1 MMIKTM
7 IRLAFFSLQ
16 TALNNENC
24 AIWIPENMHC
34 FFHLI
39 LYITYELEKEKL
51 NIVLLPPLPHS

>member
-1 MMIKTM
+1 M

-24 AIWIPENMHC
+24 AIWIPENMRC

-51 NIVLLPPLPHS
+51 NIVLLLPLPHS